1 MNVEWQRTSFGFE
14 CKIGEGALHLIVFYE
29 HGWKVGVND
38 RAVKHTYP
46 DVEAAKR
53 AAISWAREKLKMFDA
68 ELSDLERSQNVDK
81 VA

>member
-29 HGWKVGVND
+29 HGWKVGIND
-38 RAVKHTYP
+38 RAVKYTYP
-46 DVEAAKR
+46 DVEAAKL
-53 AAISWAREKLKMFDA
+53 AAIKWAYGKLELFEA
-68 ELSDLERSQNVDK
+68 ELKELERSQNVDK